1 MGKIFLNI
9 FWSHKKMLNTK
20 MKKNEIGYTH
30 DSNPVFKQRVIVYTV
45 SVLFCNNVI
54 LLALIYMLFRNK

>member
-1 MGKIFLNI
+1 
-9 FWSHKKMLNTK
+9 MLNTK